1 MASMYTAGYLQLTL
15 VKPGAQLSAHVDTP
29 SYGDIILTLNI
40 GDIKVTLT
48 DEIKTPRRRKAEPL
62 ETQVESFWLYGLAE
76 ESRSYAKHKIEE
88 TAGRWR
94 IGVTVRYV
102 RRESSTRLRGERAAS
117 SDR

>member
-1 MASMYTAGYLQLTL
+1 MASMYIAGYLQLTL
-15 VKPGAQLSAHVDTP
+15 VKPRAQLSAHVDTP

-48 DEIKTPRRRKAEPL
+48 DEIQTPRRRCKKAEPL
-62 ETQVESFWLYGLAE
+62 ETQVKSFWLYGLAGE
-76 ESRSYAKHKIEE
+76 VRSYAKHKIEE

-102 RRESSTRLRGERAAS
+102 R
-117 SDR
+117 